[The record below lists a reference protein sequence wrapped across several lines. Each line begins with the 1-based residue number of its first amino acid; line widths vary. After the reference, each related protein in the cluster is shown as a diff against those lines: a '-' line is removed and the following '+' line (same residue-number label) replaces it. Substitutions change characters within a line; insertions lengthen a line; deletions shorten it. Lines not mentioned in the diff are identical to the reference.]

1 MPVHLSPYAIDVA
14 LYFCGTRAKQ
24 TGKNMKKGGVVV
36 VPTEIVCAQ
45 HWAFRHISNCVGVGP
60 SLPYSSWKACH
71 KYWCVLSMGEWPS
84 TEPKHLYNDISI
96 GVDQLWWGEGGG
108 KGRGGGGA
116 LFTFTPYSRIP
127 IMMQLYTCTVKRFA
141 TELKY
146 LQSVLT
152 CPGSHSRVIYKIS

>member
-96 GVDQLWWGEGGG
+96 GVDQLWWGGGGG
-108 KGRGGGGA
+108 KGGGGA
-116 LFTFTPYSRIP
+116 LLCLLLHHTVEFPSLCSY
-127 IMMQLYTCTVKRFA
+127 MQWNV
-141 TELKY
+141 
-146 LQSVLT
+146 LQLNWNI
-152 CPGSHSRVIYKIS
+152 CN